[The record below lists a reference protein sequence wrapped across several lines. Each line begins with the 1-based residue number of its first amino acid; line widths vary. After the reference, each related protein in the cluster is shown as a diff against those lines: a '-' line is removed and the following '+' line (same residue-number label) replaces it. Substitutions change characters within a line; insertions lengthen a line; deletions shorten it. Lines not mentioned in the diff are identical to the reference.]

1 MSGVKKPAASKVNNV
16 VGPER
21 MRPKHIRADVEP
33 TSCWGR
39 RRREMAWWLAMAGEQ
54 SEGKGKALGLEKK
67 MNKGKGKNKN
77 SQPPADWP
85 MMRIELFQTVR
96 GRI

>member
-67 MNKGKGKNKN
+67 NEQGQGQKQKFTTP
-77 SQPPADWP
+77 S
-85 MMRIELFQTVR
+85 
-96 GRI
+96 